1 MAAKVASVLGGN
13 IGGIGINGIK
23 TWTVCIGSR
32 NVISGIGG
40 VGGIGGISI
49 GGKCTARAAMGGI
62 GGMDGIGIGG
72 SGVASVAH
80 GQRWRH
86 RRYWH
91 QVASVASVV
100 WAASAA

>member
-1 MAAKVASVLGGN
+1 MSVTSAVASAASAASVSETYGRC
-13 IGGIGINGIK
+13 IGGM
-23 TWTVCIGSR
+23 

-40 VGGIGGISI
+40 VGGTGGISV
-49 GGKCTARAAMGGI
+49 GGMYGAGGMSGMGGI

-91 QVASVASVV
+91 RVASVASVV